1 MAHKQD
7 WAGPMPAP
15 VLFLTE
21 IYTSP
26 RNCFSCA
33 DIDALSPHL
42 KITLEAALCFAE
54 LQNRS

>member
-1 MAHKQD
+1 
-7 WAGPMPAP
+7 MPAP

-33 DIDALSPHL
+33 DTDALSPHL